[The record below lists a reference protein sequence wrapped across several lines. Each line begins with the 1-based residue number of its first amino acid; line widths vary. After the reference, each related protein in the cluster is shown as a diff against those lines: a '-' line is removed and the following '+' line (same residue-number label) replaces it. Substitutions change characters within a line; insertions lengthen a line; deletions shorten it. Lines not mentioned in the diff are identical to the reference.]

1 MKKKWLSKNDFIKA
15 LEEKGIEFDKSQI
28 EYIYRPWDE
37 VERSLNNGL
46 NTQHKLKPL
55 PNHSPCPLCGKP
67 SEELLWICHDI
78 DPDTWH
84 CVCGLLSICP
94 NCKCQV
100 EFINLPIFVL

>member
-67 SEELLWICHDI
+67 SEELLWIYHDI

-84 CVCGLLSICP
+84 CVYGLLSICP

-100 EFINLPIFVL
+100 EFIGLPIFVS